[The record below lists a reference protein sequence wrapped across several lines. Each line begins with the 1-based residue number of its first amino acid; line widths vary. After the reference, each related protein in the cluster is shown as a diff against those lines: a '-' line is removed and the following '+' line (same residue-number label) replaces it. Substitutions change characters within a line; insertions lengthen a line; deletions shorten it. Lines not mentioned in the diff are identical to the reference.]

1 MCYAV
6 TIMKC
11 KRWSLEFPIE
21 REEGNS
27 QGPLERFI
35 KHKAQSY
42 QEPQRKETPR
52 GNPIG
57 FSDRKYAATLMML
70 TAFSLKEIS
79 KMAGVSYGLLRK
91 WRTETAFKRKT
102 EENCR
107 EFVRL
112 LIDELKTKYDTW
124 KKEFSEYK
132 REPSSKFDGRGIE
145 RYWNSIEAEAN
156 YYSPMLEKA
165 IIDALLMLGGREPEK
180 TPELLM
186 EILNSEE
193 IERWAREKNSKVR
206 RKIWNTILTRVR
218 NISNGKSLIIE
229 GVIDILKKPTI
240 SDEDRKAAIFM
251 LEVARDRIM
260 PVNMDSEK
268 ESK

>member
-1 MCYAV
+1 
-6 TIMKC
+6 MKC
-11 KRWSLEFPIE
+11 KELKLGFPTKRTEI
-21 REEGNS
+21 NA
-27 QGPLERFI
+27 QGPLESFI
-35 KHKAQSY
+35 KDKV
-42 QEPQRKETPR
+42 QRYNAPIRQGTPR

-57 FSDRKYAATLMML
+57 LSEKKFAATLMML
-70 TAFSLKEIS
+70 TAFSLKEMS

-91 WRTETAFKRKT
+91 WRTEIAFKRKT

-112 LIDELKTKYDTW
+112 LMDELKTKYDAW

-132 REPSSKFDGRGIE
+132 KEPSSGFDGRGIE
-145 RYWNSIEAEAN
+145 RYWNSIEAEAK

-165 IIDALLMLGGREPEK
+165 IIDALLMLDWREPEK
-180 TPELLM
+180 KPGLLM

-193 IERWAREKNSKVR
+193 IGRWAREKNSKVR

-218 NISNGKSLIIE
+218 KISNGKSLIIE

-240 SDEDRKAAIFM
+240 SEEDRKAAILM
-251 LEVARDRIM
+251 LEVAKDRMM
-260 PVNMDSEK
+260 PVEMDSEK
-268 ESK
+268 ESN